1 MAVGGALVRTR
12 YAASDDHG
20 KGADD
25 GQVVGRAPV
34 ERARLHGEPAGDRG
48 HEPGAGGRGD
58 APPAVAVHAEIAQ
71 HAEIGHEDHTAGTG
85 DAGDRCQRGATR
97 ANHADESDDDRERQ
111 HDVDRDDP
119 ERQRREAADERRRLG
134 QQHVVRQSGLDGIEP
149 SLQRRHVVGGDG
161 HAA

>member
-1 MAVGGALVRTR
+1 M
-12 YAASDDHG
+12 
-20 KGADD
+20 
-25 GQVVGRAPV
+25 
-34 ERARLHGEPAGDRG
+34 
-48 HEPGAGGRGD
+48 
-58 APPAVAVHAEIAQ
+58 HAEIAQ
-71 HAEIGHEDHTAGTG
+71 HAEIGREDQTAGTG
-85 DAGDRCQRGATR
+85 DAGDRRKRGATR
-97 ANHADESDDDRERQ
+97 ANHADESDDDPERQ